1 MTVQH
6 PVSGRFVPFAFQGV
20 FPPQTMQRELYTTVG
35 KPVLDAAC
43 SGFNG
48 AIICYGQTASG
59 KTHTMFGP
67 PKLDKSSIHPD
78 MTDSLHKGLIP
89 RIMADLFQRVDSL
102 PSGMRATVKVS
113 FVEIYMENVVDLLV
127 RHRPK
132 LTLRDFG
139 DYCVTNASEVSLL
152 CVEDF
157 IRLIEYGN
165 ENRSTASTAAN
176 ARSSRSHAIVQVMIC
191 IEDQRVKPVMVQ
203 STYRGSVLQLFGS
216 FQTHTVPCRQH
227 FELGGSRRKRTLRSV
242 RVQC

>member
-1 MTVQH
+1 MQVFCRFRPFSAAPGKEALVVEYDGSGGGVTVQH
-6 PVSGRFVPFAFQGV
+6 PVSGRFLPFAFQGV
-20 FPPQTMQRELYTTVG
+20 FPPQTMQRELYTSVG

-43 SGFNG
+43 EGYNG

-67 PKLDKSSIHPD
+67 PKDDKSSIHPD
-78 MTDSLHKGLIP
+78 MTDPLLCGLIP
-89 RIMADLFQRVDSL
+89 RIMGDLFARMASL
-102 PSGMRATVKVS
+102 PEGVRPTIKVS

-152 CVEDF
+152 AVEDF

-176 ARSSRSHAIVQVMIC
+176 ARSSRSHAIVQVMVC
-191 IEDQRVKPVMVQ
+191 IEDRRSKPVMVQ
-203 STYRGSVLQLFGS
+203 S
-216 FQTHTVPCRQH
+216 
-227 FELGGSRRKRTLRSV
+227 K
-242 RVQC
+242 